1 MTNRRGFTLIETLVV
16 IVMAGLMMAI
26 GFPRLREALIST
38 NLRSARN
45 ELAAMHSQ
53 ARAVAVERGRRSAI
67 WVTGNT
73 AVVVVTP
80 RAVDLAG
87 STHDTIGGVH
97 DFMDQFGATLAA
109 TGDPIGFDPRGL
121 GTNTGN
127 ASLTLTKYSHTKT
140 LTISP
145 FGRLQP

>member
-1 MTNRRGFTLIETLVV
+1 MTNRRGFTLIETLIV
-16 IVMAGLMMAI
+16 IVVAGLMMAA
-26 GFPRLREALIST
+26 GFPRLRQAMIST

-45 ELAAMHSQ
+45 QMAALHAQ

-67 WVTGNT
+67 WVNGNQ
-73 AVVVVTP
+73 VVVVTTP
-80 RAVDLAG
+80 RVVFLNG

-97 DFMDQFGATLAA
+97 DMMNEFGATVTAA
-109 TGDPIGFDPRGL
+109 GDPIGFDPRGL
-121 GTNTGN
+121 GTNTGT
-127 ASLTLTKYSHTKT
+127 ATLTVTKSAHSKT